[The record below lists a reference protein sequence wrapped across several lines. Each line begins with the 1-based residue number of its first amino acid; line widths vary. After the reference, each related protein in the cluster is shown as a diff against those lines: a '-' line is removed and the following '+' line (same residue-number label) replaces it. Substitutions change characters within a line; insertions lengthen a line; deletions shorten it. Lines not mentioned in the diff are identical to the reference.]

1 MSAVAEF
8 GAYQRAITQAARVG
22 IGREEAIHAVAEARK
37 EGATGYHVA
46 GQVQHAAMRAARTPD
61 DDPPRAA

>member
-46 GQVQHAAMRAARTPD
+46 GVILAKD
-61 DDPPRAA
+61 L